1 MVRTK
6 YKVKCLWTLRRLTG
20 WGAGGLIRSHGS
32 LARSIP
38 HSSNLLYVLNLPE
51 EKYCKL
57 QILKDS
63 FFPPRIKSPE
73 QSTIIV
79 VYCTLGLET
88 VVGSL
93 EKSGERRLEVIL
105 EEFPNPITFLRPPG
119 IRCDRRSILGNSQP
133 ILGKSG
139 WSWINQGEKRIFI
152 SAVENFELGVGGS
165 TYQQIHCY
173 PPSTPCIVSIINW
186 HRR

>member
-1 MVRTK
+1 MQ
-6 YKVKCLWTLRRLTG
+6 
-20 WGAGGLIRSHGS
+20 A
-32 LARSIP
+32 P
-38 HSSNLLYVLNLPE
+38 D
-51 EKYCKL
+51 
-57 QILKDS
+57 LKKII
-63 FFPPRIKSPE
+63 FPPRIKSPE

-88 VVGSL
+88 VLGSL

-139 WSWINQGEKRIFI
+139 
-152 SAVENFELGVGGS
+152 
-165 TYQQIHCY
+165 
-173 PPSTPCIVSIINW
+173 
-186 HRR
+186 